1 MESTFFGG
9 TKQAFAQDFFGWVVG
24 ELEIMYTCIDRWI
37 ASCSSVDLSN
47 DSEAWMKVSET
58 ARRKR

>member
-24 ELEIMYTCIDRWI
+24 ELEIMYTGVDRWI
-37 ASCSSVDLSN
+37 AAGSSVDLSY
-47 DSEAWMKVSET
+47 DSEAWMKVGEA
-58 ARRKR
+58 ARRQR

>member
-24 ELEIMYTCIDRWI
+24 ELEIMYTGVDRWV
-37 ASCSSVDLSN
+37 AAGASVDLSN
-47 DSEAWMKVSET
+47 DSEAWVEVGEA
-58 ARRKR
+58 ARRQR